1 MLTREQNDL
10 LTRTGPG
17 TPGGDLLRR
26 YWQPVALAEEMPEG
40 APPKALTILGEPLV
54 LFRNG
59 RGELGLMQRQ
69 CPHRGADLSFG
80 RIEAAG
86 LRCIYHG
93 WVLDPA
99 GRCVEM
105 PTDPP
110 QSPAKERVRH
120 VAYPCREAAGLIL
133 AYMGPG
139 EAPPL
144 PLLPAFLAPPERVWS
159 YKFFHECNYLQGSE
173 GNVDPQHLSFL
184 HRMVTPGAA
193 QDERSREVDALIA
206 ADVTPSIDIEET
218 AYGLRLYAVRNTG
231 PGEKYVRVTNFIM
244 PNAAAFDGGP
254 VHDPARVRPRPNVG
268 YQMHWHVPI
277 DDVSHWKFALVHSHD
292 SPVDAEFQ
300 DRIIGRRTVTEPYN
314 SPRRRD
320 NGYLQDREE
329 MRARTY
335 AGLGF
340 SFQEQDRFA
349 VESQGPVADRTREH
363 LGASDRGVVA
373 MRRQM
378 LKAIEDIRAGRD
390 PLMASRTPAAN
401 PLAEMCVVS
410 ETVPLDRDKRAV
422 WRDFLKQR
430 EHASA

>member
-1 MLTREQNDL
+1 MLTQEQNDL

-26 YWQPVALAEEMPEG
+26 YWQPIALAEEMPPG
-40 APPKALTILGEPLV
+40 APPKAITILSEPLV

-59 RGELGLMQRQ
+59 RGELGLMQRK

-80 RIEAAG
+80 RVEAGG

-93 WVLDPA
+93 WLLDSA
-99 GRCVEM
+99 GRCLDM
-105 PTDPP
+105 PTNPP
-110 QSPAKERVRH
+110 DSPAKERIRH

-144 PLLPAFLAPPERVWS
+144 PRLPVFLAPPERAWS
-159 YKFFHECNYLQGSE
+159 YKLYHDCNYLQGNE

-184 HRMVTPGAA
+184 HRMSSPDVAP
-193 QDERSREVDALIA
+193 DIRSREVDALLA
-206 ADVTPSIDIEET
+206 ADVTPRIDVEET
-218 AYGLRLYAVRNTG
+218 AYGLRLYSVRRVA
-231 PGEKYVRVTNFIM
+231 PDEKYVRITNFVM
-244 PNAAAFDGGP
+244 PNASAFDGGP
-254 VHDPARVRPRPNVG
+254 VHDPVRVKPLPNAG

-277 DDVSHWKFALVHSHD
+277 DDYRHWKFAIVHSHA

-300 DRIIGRRTVTEPYN
+300 DRTIGRKAVDEPFN
-314 SPRRRD
+314 TPRRME
-320 NGYLQDREE
+320 NHYLQDREE
-329 MRARTY
+329 MRTRTF

-349 VESQGPVADRTREH
+349 VESQGAISDRTREH
-363 LGASDRGVVA
+363 LGASDRGIVA

-378 LKAIEDIRAGRD
+378 LNAIEEMKAGRE
-390 PLMASRTPAAN
+390 PLMVTRDPAAN
-401 PLAEMCVVS
+401 PLADMCVVS
-410 ETVPLDRDKRAV
+410 ETVPLDRDPRAV
-422 WRDFLKQR
+422 WQDFLARLQ
-430 EHASA
+430 AA